1 MLAQFQFPSPF
12 FRAYLGSPQLLQDA
26 LARIQ
31 IGPFQ
36 TDGELLCLMFLTP
49 VRDVPDETGVTLRPW
64 TTFRR
69 ALDDFY
75 GHPEQYRS
83 VTPSDR
89 WLEWLQELD
98 EQAPFSPADK
108 LDLMRSLWRLM
119 ERENDGKPS
128 HTFTMKE
135 CEWEL
140 GDRKR
145 WTDRYRPPPITQ
157 LQVLKWRHWKPAQL
171 RDLEPTTQR
180 ALEEK
185 LRTHWANRL
194 ISHLIPFAADIPAM
208 AAVMGEGDDHQE
220 FLHLL
225 GDARFSTLRQRC
237 LFFEK
242 LKKQDLL
249 PVPWTESAVQQ
260 MLSKLQAA
268 ECTPN
273 YIQQA
278 WDTLKWFSS
287 KFQTLDVESLQR
299 LQSKKKYLQETL
311 VSTTSTP
318 QRKAVVPSREVIWA
332 LEQGAAAV
340 GAVSHSKGV
349 QAREAIDAFIMG
361 LVRFQVGCCAR
372 FNDMQHTSP
381 GTLKVTSPTIEMM
394 AWQTKT
400 ASAFRIKKNPVP
412 LIAPKLTLSGVDW
425 WTDWIET
432 LNSLYSL
439 ERFQDMDYLVP
450 TLSKDFQGVIPRPGS
465 SDRSLRWLKEALIR
479 QGVAQELVQPLSWHS
494 FRVFI
499 PDCAYQ
505 LEIPRTQRQYLGNW
519 QTESTAD
526 IYTRKKRTVV
536 VDIWGKVL
544 SGLRDINLEPG
555 KEVRED
561 LSHEDW
567 DDRPGLAVQGSPVK
581 STGSF
586 QLVSEDEQTEK
597 QTEGPDSGKSKPS
610 TGTCRA
616 EETAHSEL
624 PRQKLF
630 QVVPADEV
638 LPPLGPLIVVA
649 SLRKTGNPPKR
660 KLHLLDREGRAVGC
674 GWSPDLTKISGMGK
688 EDYENEMAELVQC
701 SRCFLRF
708 TLPNEWVFDIPRDP
722 AVALDPDSSV
732 SLGSLTDSSVHTGS
746 ECDKVTLPSLERES
760 ALLPLR

>member
-1 MLAQFQFPSPF
+1 MMAQFKFPSPF
-12 FRAYLGSPQLLQDA
+12 SRAYLRSPQLLQDA
-26 LARIQ
+26 LARLQ

-49 VRDVPDETGVTLRPW
+49 AEEEPDETGVTHRPW
-64 TTFRR
+64 ATFSRV
-69 ALDDFY
+69 LNDLYD
-75 GHPEQYRS
+75 HPDQFKS
-83 VTPSDR
+83 VTPSDS

-98 EQAPFSPADK
+98 DQAPFNPADK
-108 LDLMRSLWRLM
+108 LDLMRSLWKLM
-119 ERENDGKPS
+119 EKATDGKPS
-128 HTFTMKE
+128 HTFSLQE
-135 CEWEL
+135 CGWEL
-140 GDRKR
+140 CDRKT
-145 WTDRYRPPPITQ
+145 WAERYRPPPITQ

-171 RDLEPTTQR
+171 KDLEPTTQR

-185 LRTHWANRL
+185 LRSHWANRL
-194 ISHLIPFAADIPAM
+194 ISHLIPFAAEIPAM
-208 AAVMGEGDDHQE
+208 AAVMGDGDDHQE

-237 LFFEK
+237 LFFER

-249 PVPWTESAVQQ
+249 QVPWTESAVRQ

-299 LQSKKKYLQETL
+299 LQSKKKSLQETL

-381 GTLKVTSPTIEMM
+381 GTLKVTTSTIEMM

-400 ASAFRIKKNPVP
+400 ASAFKIKKNPVP
-412 LIAPKLTLSGVDW
+412 LIAPKLSLSGVDW
-425 WTDWIET
+425 WTDWVET
-432 LNSLYSL
+432 LKTLFAL
-439 ERFQDMDYLVP
+439 ERFQDMDYLIP

-479 QGVAQELVQPLSWHS
+479 HGVPQELVQPLSWHS

-505 LEIPRTQRQYLGNW
+505 LGIPRTQRQYLGNW

-526 IYTRKKRTVV
+526 IYTREKRNVV

-544 SGLRDINLEPG
+544 SRLRDINLDPG

-567 DDRPGLAVQGSPVK
+567 DDKHGPSDHGSPVK
-581 STGSF
+581 SGSF
-586 QLVSEDEQTEK
+586 HLVSEDENTE
-597 QTEGPDSGKSKPS
+597 QQSDGLGSGKSKPS
-610 TGTCRA
+610 TR
-616 EETAHSEL
+616 TARSVEPPHEDL
-624 PRQKLF
+624 PRRNMF
-630 QVVPADEV
+630 QVVPSDEV
-638 LPPLGPLIVVA
+638 LPPVGPLIVVA

-674 GWSPDLTKISGMGK
+674 GWSPDLSKISSMGK
-688 EDYENEMAELVQC
+688 EDYENEVGELVQC
-701 SRCFLRF
+701 SRCFMRF
-708 TLPNEWVFDIPRDP
+708 TLPNEWLFDVSQDP
-722 AVALDPDSSV
+722 AVALDSDSSV
-732 SLGSLTDSSVHTGS
+732 SFGSLTDSSVDTAS
-746 ECDKVTLPSLERES
+746 ECDKVTLPSLERDG
-760 ALLPLR
+760 ALLPLQ

>member
-1 MLAQFQFPSPF
+1 MMGNLP
-12 FRAYLGSPQLLQDA
+12 
-26 LARIQ
+26 
-31 IGPFQ
+31 
-36 TDGELLCLMFLTP
+36 TP
-49 VRDVPDETGVTLRPW
+49 
-64 TTFRR
+64 
-69 ALDDFY
+69 
-75 GHPEQYRS
+75 
-83 VTPSDR
+83 
-89 WLEWLQELD
+89 
-98 EQAPFSPADK
+98 
-108 LDLMRSLWRLM
+108 MR
-119 ERENDGKPS
+119 
-128 HTFTMKE
+128 E

-140 GDRKR
+140 SDTKI

-157 LQVLKWRHWKPAQL
+157 LQVLKWRHGRPAQL

-194 ISHLIPFAADIPAM
+194 ISHLIPFAAEIPAM
-208 AAVMGEGDDHQE
+208 AAVMGDGDDHLE

-237 LFFEK
+237 LLFEK

-249 PVPWTESAVQQ
+249 PVPWTEPAVRQ

-318 QRKAVVPSREVIWA
+318 QRKVVPSREVIWA

-340 GAVSHSKGV
+340 GAVSHFKGV
-349 QAREAIDAFIMG
+349 QARDAIDAFIMG

-381 GTLKVTSPTIEMM
+381 GTLRVTTSTIEMM

-412 LIAPKLTLSGVDW
+412 LIAPKLTLSGADR
-425 WTDWIET
+425 WTDWVET
-432 LNSLYSL
+432 LKRLHSL
-439 ERFQDMDYLVP
+439 ERFQDMDYLIP
-450 TLSKDFQGVIPRPGS
+450 TLSKDFQGVMGS

-505 LEIPRTQRQYLGNW
+505 LGIPRTQRQYLGNW

-526 IYTRKKRTVV
+526 IYTREKRNVV

-544 SGLRDINLEPG
+544 SRLRDINMDPG

-561 LSHEDW
+561 LAHEDW
-567 DDRPGLAVQGSPVK
+567 GDKPGPSDHGSPVK
-581 STGSF
+581 SGSY
-586 QLVSEDEQTEK
+586 QLVSEDEHTEK
-597 QTEGPDSGKSKPS
+597 QSDGLDSGKSKPS
-610 TGTCRA
+610 TWASRSEGPS
-616 EETAHSEL
+616 HSDI

-638 LPPLGPLIVVA
+638 LPPVDPLIVVA

-660 KLHLLDREGRAVGC
+660 KLRLLDREGRAVGC
-674 GWSPDLTKISGMGK
+674 GWSPDLAKISSMGK
-688 EDYENEMAELVQC
+688 EDYENEVGELVQC
-701 SRCFLRF
+701 SRCFQRF
-708 TLPNEWVFDIPRDP
+708 SLPNEWLFDIPLDP
-722 AVALDPDSSV
+722 AVALDSDSSV
-732 SLGSLTDSSVHTGS
+732 
-746 ECDKVTLPSLERES
+746 
-760 ALLPLR
+760 